1 MADDADARVIV
12 REVDDVETLKALSD
26 PLRLAILRAM
36 MSDVRAAHRVKDIA
50 RLLDQ
55 PPTRLY
61 RHIKVL
67 ESAGLIKVAQTR
79 MVSGIQESQYQVAQ
93 FALRLSRDLL
103 AAPGNAGDLADAF
116 AATLNDFRDR
126 LVRDVISGRF
136 QPEPEAGAE
145 ESGAGK
151 SGAGESGA
159 GESGAGAGVAGKPD
173 PLGPMVV
180 ALDRRLSPERATE
193 FRSRLTALM
202 DEFNRPDDEENAVVP
217 VEFLL
222 MFWAPKEPSGG
233 TPA

>member
-1 MADDADARVIV
+1 MADDADAMAVV

-26 PLRLAILRAM
+26 PLRLAILRTM
-36 MSDVRAAHRVKDIA
+36 MSDVRGSHRVKDIA
-50 RLLDQ
+50 QLLDQ

-67 ESAGLIKVAQTR
+67 EAAGLIKVTQTR

-116 AATLNDFRDR
+116 AVALNDFRDR
-126 LVRDVISGRF
+126 LVRDIISGRF
-136 QPEPEAGAE
+136 QPEPEAAE
-145 ESGAGK
+145 
-151 SGAGESGA
+151 
-159 GESGAGAGVAGKPD
+159 KPD

-180 ALDRRLSPERATE
+180 ALDRRLTPERATE
-193 FRSRLTALM
+193 FRSRLSALM
-202 DEFNRPDDEENAVVP
+202 EEFNRPDDEENAVVP

-222 MFWAPKEPSGG
+222 MFWAPKEPTGEP
-233 TPA
+233 PA

>member
-1 MADDADARVIV
+1 MADGSMDDDADAMAVV

-26 PLRLAILRAM
+26 PLRLAILRTM
-36 MSDVRAAHRVKDIA
+36 MSDVRGSHRVKDIA
-50 RLLDQ
+50 QLLDQ

-67 ESAGLIKVAQTR
+67 EAAGLIKVTQTR

-103 AAPGNAGDLADAF
+103 AAPGNAGELADAF
-116 AATLNDFRDR
+116 AVALNDFRDR
-126 LVRDVISGRF
+126 LVRDIISGRF
-136 QPEPEAGAE
+136 QPEPEPEAAE
-145 ESGAGK
+145 
-151 SGAGESGA
+151 
-159 GESGAGAGVAGKPD
+159 KPD

-193 FRSRLTALM
+193 FRSRLSALM
-202 DEFNRPDDEENAVVP
+202 EEFNRPDDEENAVVP

-222 MFWAPKEPSGG
+222 MFWAPKEPTGES
-233 TPA
+233 PA

>member
-1 MADDADARVIV
+1 MADDADAVTVV

-26 PLRLAILRAM
+26 PLRLAILRTM
-36 MSDVRAAHRVKDIA
+36 MSDVRAGHRVKDIA

-116 AATLNDFRDR
+116 AVTLNDFRDR
-126 LVRDVISGRF
+126 LVRDITSGRF

-145 ESGAGK
+145 
-151 SGAGESGA
+151 
-159 GESGAGAGVAGKPD
+159 PD

-180 ALDRRLSPERATE
+180 ALDRRLTPERATE
-193 FRSRLTALM
+193 FRSRLAALM
-202 DEFNRPDDEENAVVP
+202 EEFNRPDDEEKAVVP
-217 VEFLL
+217 VEFLM
-222 MFWAPKEPSGG
+222 MFWAPKD
-233 TPA
+233 PAAE

>member
-1 MADDADARVIV
+1 MADDADAVTVV

-26 PLRLAILRAM
+26 PLRLAILRTM
-36 MSDVRAAHRVKDIA
+36 MSDVRAGHRVKDIA

-67 ESAGLIKVAQTR
+67 EAAGLIKVAQTR

-126 LVRDVISGRF
+126 LVR
-136 QPEPEAGAE
+136 EAEGL
-145 ESGAGK
+145 
-151 SGAGESGA
+151 GEHA
-159 GESGAGAGVAGKPD
+159 AGVDEDLAAADHAADVVVGD
-173 PLGPMVV
+173 P
-180 ALDRRLSPERATE
+180 
-193 FRSRLTALM
+193 
-202 DEFNRPDDEENAVVP
+202 
-217 VEFLL
+217 
-222 MFWAPKEPSGG
+222 
-233 TPA
+233 

>member
-1 MADDADARVIV
+1 MAEDADAVAVV

-26 PLRLAILRAM
+26 PLRLAILRTM

-67 ESAGLIKVAQTR
+67 EAAGLIKVAQTR

-103 AAPGNAGDLADAF
+103 AAPGNAGELADAF

-126 LVRDVISGRF
+126 LVRDIISGRF
-136 QPEPEAGAE
+136 QPEPDPEADPEAAE
-145 ESGAGK
+145 Q
-151 SGAGESGA
+151 
-159 GESGAGAGVAGKPD
+159 PD

-180 ALDRRLSPERATE
+180 ALDRRLTPERATE
-193 FRSRLTALM
+193 FRSRLSALM
-202 DEFNRPDDEENAVVP
+202 EEFNRPDDEEKAVVP
-217 VEFLL
+217 VEFLM
-222 MFWAPKEPSGG
+222 MFWAPKE
-233 TPA
+233 

>member
-1 MADDADARVIV
+1 MADDADAMAVV

-26 PLRLAILRAM
+26 PLRLAILRTM
-36 MSDVRAAHRVKDIA
+36 MSDVRGSHRVKEIA
-50 RLLDQ
+50 QLLDQ

-67 ESAGLIKVAQTR
+67 EAAGLIKVTQTR

-103 AAPGNAGDLADAF
+103 AAPGNAGELADAF
-116 AATLNDFRDR
+116 AAALNDFRDR
-126 LVRDVISGRF
+126 LVRDIISGRF
-136 QPEPEAGAE
+136 QPGPGPDAE
-145 ESGAGK
+145 QA
-151 SGAGESGA
+151 AA
-159 GESGAGAGVAGKPD
+159 KPD

-193 FRSRLTALM
+193 FRSRLSALM
-202 DEFNRPDDEENAVVP
+202 EEFNRPDDEENAVVP

-222 MFWAPKEPSGG
+222 MFWAPKEPAGEP
-233 TPA
+233 PA

>member
-145 ESGAGK
+145 ESGAG
-151 SGAGESGA
+151 A
-159 GESGAGAGVAGKPD
+159 GAGAGAAEKPD

>member
-1 MADDADARVIV
+1 MADDADAVTVV

-26 PLRLAILRAM
+26 PLRLAILRTM
-36 MSDVRAAHRVKDIA
+36 MSDVRAGHRVKDIA

-67 ESAGLIKVAQTR
+67 EAAGLIKVAQTR

-126 LVRDVISGRF
+126 LVRGIISGRF
-136 QPEPEAGAE
+136 QPEPEAGA
-145 ESGAGK
+145 
-151 SGAGESGA
+151 
-159 GESGAGAGVAGKPD
+159 KPD

-180 ALDRRLSPERATE
+180 ALDRRLTPERATE
-193 FRSRLTALM
+193 FRSRLAALM
-202 DEFNRPDDEENAVVP
+202 EEFNRPDDEEKAVVP
-217 VEFLL
+217 VEFLM
-222 MFWAPKEPSGG
+222 MFWAPKDPAEEPAA
-233 TPA
+233 P

>member
-1 MADDADARVIV
+1 MAEDADAVAVV

-26 PLRLAILRAM
+26 PLRLAILRTM

-67 ESAGLIKVAQTR
+67 EAAGLIKVAQTR

-103 AAPGNAGDLADAF
+103 AAPGNAGELADAF

-126 LVRDVISGRF
+126 LVRDIISGRF
-136 QPEPEAGAE
+136 QPEPDPEADPEAAE
-145 ESGAGK
+145 Q
-151 SGAGESGA
+151 
-159 GESGAGAGVAGKPD
+159 PD

-180 ALDRRLSPERATE
+180 ALDRRLTPERATE
-193 FRSRLTALM
+193 FRSRLSALM
-202 DEFNRPDDEENAVVP
+202 EEFNRPDDEEKAVVP
-217 VEFLL
+217 VEFLM
-222 MFWAPKEPSGG
+222 MFWAPKEPAGDA
-233 TPA
+233 PA

>member
-36 MSDVRAAHRVKDIA
+36 MSDVQAAHRVKDIA

-145 ESGAGK
+145 ESGAG
-151 SGAGESGA
+151 
-159 GESGAGAGVAGKPD
+159 AGAADKPD

>member
-1 MADDADARVIV
+1 MAEEADARVVV

-26 PLRLAILRAM
+26 PLRLAILRTM
-36 MSDVRAAHRVKDIA
+36 MSDVQASHRVKDIA

-55 PPTRLY
+55 PTTKLY

-67 ESAGLIKVAQTR
+67 EAAGLIRVAQTR

-103 AAPGNAGDLADAF
+103 AAPDHADDLADAF

-136 QPEPEAGAE
+136 QPESKQETGAGGVAGPEAGDGAVPGQEAAE
-145 ESGAGK
+145 
-151 SGAGESGA
+151 GER
-159 GESGAGAGVAGKPD
+159 PD

-180 ALDRRLSPERATE
+180 ALDRRLTPERAVE
-193 FRSRLTALM
+193 FRSRLSALM
-202 DEFNRPDDEENAVVP
+202 EEFNRPDDEENATVP

-222 MFWAPKEPSGG
+222 MFWAPREPSGESSG
-233 TPA
+233 Q

>member
-1 MADDADARVIV
+1 MADDADAVTVV

-26 PLRLAILRAM
+26 PLRLAILRTM
-36 MSDVRAAHRVKDIA
+36 MSDVRAGHRVKDIA

-67 ESAGLIKVAQTR
+67 EAAGLIKVAQTR

-126 LVRDVISGRF
+126 LVRDIISGRF
-136 QPEPEAGAE
+136 QPEAEAGA
-145 ESGAGK
+145 
-151 SGAGESGA
+151 
-159 GESGAGAGVAGKPD
+159 KPD

-180 ALDRRLSPERATE
+180 ALDRRLTPERATE
-193 FRSRLTALM
+193 FRSRLGALM
-202 DEFNRPDDEENAVVP
+202 EEFNRPDDEEKAVVP
-217 VEFLL
+217 VEFLM
-222 MFWAPKEPSGG
+222 MFWAPKD
-233 TPA
+233 PAE

>member
-36 MSDVRAAHRVKDIA
+36 MSDVQAAHRVKDIA

-145 ESGAGK
+145 ESGAG
-151 SGAGESGA
+151 
-159 GESGAGAGVAGKPD
+159 AGAADKPD

-222 MFWAPKEPSGG
+222 MFWAPKEPSGEP
-233 TPA
+233 PA

>member
-1 MADDADARVIV
+1 MADDADAMAVV

-26 PLRLAILRAM
+26 PLRLAILRTM
-36 MSDVRAAHRVKDIA
+36 MSDVRGSHRVKDIA
-50 RLLDQ
+50 QLLDQ

-67 ESAGLIKVAQTR
+67 EAAGLIKVTQTR

-116 AATLNDFRDR
+116 AVALNDFRDR
-126 LVRDVISGRF
+126 LVRDIISGRF
-136 QPEPEAGAE
+136 QPEPEAAE
-145 ESGAGK
+145 
-151 SGAGESGA
+151 
-159 GESGAGAGVAGKPD
+159 KPD

-180 ALDRRLSPERATE
+180 ALDRRLTPERATE
-193 FRSRLTALM
+193 FRSRLSALM
-202 DEFNRPDDEENAVVP
+202 EEFNRPDDEENAVVP

-222 MFWAPKEPSGG
+222 MFWAPKEPTGES
-233 TPA
+233 PA

>member
-36 MSDVRAAHRVKDIA
+36 MSDVQAAHRVKDIA

-136 QPEPEAGAE
+136 QPEPEVGAE
-145 ESGAGK
+145 ESGAGA
-151 SGAGESGA
+151 GAGEAGA
-159 GESGAGAGVAGKPD
+159 EGAGAAGKPD

-222 MFWAPKEPSGG
+222 MFWAPKEPSGEA
-233 TPA
+233 PA

>member
-1 MADDADARVIV
+1 MADDAGAVTVV

-26 PLRLAILRAM
+26 PLRLAILRTM

-126 LVRDVISGRF
+126 LVRDIISGRF
-136 QPEPEAGAE
+136 QPEPEAEA
-145 ESGAGK
+145 
-151 SGAGESGA
+151 
-159 GESGAGAGVAGKPD
+159 KPD

-180 ALDRRLSPERATE
+180 ALDRRLTPERATE
-193 FRSRLTALM
+193 FRSRLAALM
-202 DEFNRPDDEENAVVP
+202 EEFNRPDDEEKAVVP
-217 VEFLL
+217 VEFLM
-222 MFWAPKEPSGG
+222 MFWAPKD
-233 TPA
+233 PAEESAVQ

>member
-1 MADDADARVIV
+1 MADASMADDADAMAVV

-36 MSDVRAAHRVKDIA
+36 MSDVRGSHRVKDIA
-50 RLLDQ
+50 QLLDQ

-67 ESAGLIKVAQTR
+67 EAAGLIKVTQTR

-103 AAPGNAGDLADAF
+103 AAPGNAGELADAF
-116 AATLNDFRDR
+116 AAALNDFRDR
-126 LVRDVISGRF
+126 LVRDIISGRF
-136 QPEPEAGAE
+136 QPERDPESEPEAAE
-145 ESGAGK
+145 
-151 SGAGESGA
+151 
-159 GESGAGAGVAGKPD
+159 KPD

-180 ALDRRLSPERATE
+180 ALDRRLTPERATE
-193 FRSRLTALM
+193 FRSRLSALM
-202 DEFNRPDDEENAVVP
+202 EEFNRPDDEENAVVP

-222 MFWAPKEPSGG
+222 MFWAPKEPTGESPG
-233 TPA
+233 

>member
-36 MSDVRAAHRVKDIA
+36 MSDVQAAHRVKDIA

-136 QPEPEAGAE
+136 QPEPEAAAE
-145 ESGAGK
+145 
-151 SGAGESGA
+151 ESGA
-159 GESGAGAGVAGKPD
+159 GESGAGAGAADKPD

-222 MFWAPKEPSGG
+222 MFWAPKEPSGEP
-233 TPA
+233 PA